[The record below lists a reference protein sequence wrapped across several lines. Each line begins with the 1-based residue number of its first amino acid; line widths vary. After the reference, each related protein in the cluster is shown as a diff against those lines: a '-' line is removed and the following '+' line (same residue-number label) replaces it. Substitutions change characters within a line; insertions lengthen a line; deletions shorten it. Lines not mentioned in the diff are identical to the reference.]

1 MNLEPALKNEQ
12 IRLKRELKSIGA
24 VINRL
29 TLDEYNERRWRL
41 RNDRPAG
48 LKDKQ
53 RMKEVQDKRNAL
65 QAKRFRIQAQVWN
78 LGDAICRLRE
88 INRGNSKRCVESVF
102 KQLIT
107 GSK

>member
-12 IRLKRELKSIGA
+12 IRLKREIKAIDA
-24 VINRL
+24 IINRL
-29 TLDEYNERRWRL
+29 TLNEYNERRWRI

-48 LKDKQ
+48 LADKQ

-65 QAKRFRIQAQVWN
+65 QAKRFRIQHQVWN

-88 INRGNSKRCVESVF
+88 IKRGNSKRDVGSVF

>member
-12 IRLKRELKSIGA
+12 IRLKHELKSIGA

-41 RNDRPAG
+41 LNDRPAG

-53 RMKEVQDKRNAL
+53 QMKEVQDKRNAL

>member
-1 MNLEPALKNEQ
+1 MNFIPALKIKQ
-12 IRLKRELKSIGA
+12 ICLKREIKSIN
-24 VINRL
+24 VQINRL
-29 TLDEYNERRWRL
+29 TLDKYNERRWRL

-53 RMKEVQDKRNAL
+53 RMKEVTDKRDKLYKARYAL
-65 QAKRFRIQAQVWN
+65 QIKVWN
-78 LGDAICRLRE
+78 YGDAICRLRE
-88 INRGNSKRCVESVF
+88 IKRGNSKRDVGSVL

>member
-1 MNLEPALKNEQ
+1 MNFIPALKIKQ
-12 IRLKRELKSIGA
+12 ICLKREIKSIN
-24 VINRL
+24 VQINRL

-88 INRGNSKRCVESVF
+88 INRGNSKRCVGSVF

>member
-1 MNLEPALKNEQ
+1 M
-12 IRLKRELKSIGA
+12 RLTHELKSVGA
-24 VINRL
+24 VMNRL
-29 TLDEYNERRWRL
+29 AHDEYNERRWRL

-48 LKDKQ
+48 LKATH

-65 QAKRFRIQAQVWN
+65 QAKRFRIQAQDWN
-78 LGDAICRLRE
+78 LGDAICRMRE
-88 INRGNSKRCVESVF
+88 INRGNSKRWVGSIF

>member
-1 MNLEPALKNEQ
+1 
-12 IRLKRELKSIGA
+12 
-24 VINRL
+24 
-29 TLDEYNERRWRL
+29 
-41 RNDRPAG
+41 
-48 LKDKQ
+48 
-53 RMKEVQDKRNAL
+53 MKEVQDKRNAL

-88 INRGNSKRCVESVF
+88 INRGNSKRCVGSVF

>member
-1 MNLEPALKNEQ
+1 MSLEPALKNEQ
-12 IRLKRELKSIGA
+12 IRLKRELKAID
-24 VINRL
+24 VVVQKL
-29 TLDEYNERRWRL
+29 TLNEYNERRWRI

-48 LKDKQ
+48 LADKQ
-53 RMKEVQDKRNAL
+53 RMKEVQNKRNAL
-65 QAKRFRIQAQVWN
+65 QAKRFRIQHQVWM

-88 INRGNSKRCVESVF
+88 IKRGNSKRDVGSVS